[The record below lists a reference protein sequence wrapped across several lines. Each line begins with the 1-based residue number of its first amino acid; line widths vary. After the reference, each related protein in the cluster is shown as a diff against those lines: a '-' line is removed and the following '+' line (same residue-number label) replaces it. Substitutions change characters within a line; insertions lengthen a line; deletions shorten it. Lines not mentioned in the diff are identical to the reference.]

1 MQREVLQIEKPET
14 RPSTTHESERL
25 IIEGGSRLEGSIS
38 AGGSKNT
45 VLPLMTGALLAS
57 GRTTIYNISVLHDV
71 WTLAEALRTLG
82 CTITYDPDHDPNT
95 PETMV
100 IDATTVDRSEP
111 PPELVN
117 AMRASFYLLGALLS
131 RCGKA
136 RVGLPGGDAWGARPV
151 NLHLEGLKAFGAEID
166 IEGATVSATA
176 PGGRL
181 AGGTFHLEPSSVG
194 ATVNLL
200 LGAVLAKGGSRITN
214 AAMEPDVV
222 VFGEML
228 RAMGAQIEGLG
239 TPRIEIQGVE
249 ELHPVVFRNTSD
261 RIEVGTYMIA
271 GAMAGSPEKGI
282 RITNAEPEHLG
293 SAFTEALMEAG
304 VTFNS
309 GQSWIEVIPPER
321 LKAVPITTAIYPG
334 FPTDL
339 QAQWTAMMTCAEGAS
354 TVTDPI
360 YPERF
365 QHVPEMKKMG
375 ARIDV
380 VGNTARING
389 CVLRGAEVEAADV
402 RAGVALALAGLVAEG
417 RTSIGGLHHLDRG
430 YEKLEQKLAGLGAS
444 VHRERVT
451 SS

>member
-1 MQREVLQIEKPET
+1 MPNEVLQIERPGA
-14 RPSTTHESERL
+14 RPSTTHKSERL
-25 IIEGGSRLEGSIS
+25 VIDGGSRLEGTIS

-45 VLPLMTGALLAS
+45 VLPLMTGALLAP

-71 WTLAEALRTLG
+71 FTLAEALRTLG
-82 CTITYDPDHDPNT
+82 CTIAYDPDHDPNT

-100 IDATTVDRSEP
+100 IDATTVERCEP

-166 IEGATVSATA
+166 IEGGTVSAVA

-200 LGAVLAKGGSRITN
+200 LGAVLARGSSRISN

-228 RAMGAQIEGLG
+228 RAMGARIEGLG
-239 TPRIEIQGVE
+239 TRVLEIEGVE

-271 GAMAGSPEKGI
+271 GAMAGVPGKGI

-293 SAFTEALMEAG
+293 DAFIEAFTATGATFTAG
-304 VTFNS
+304 QT
-309 GQSWIEVIPPER
+309 WIEVIPPER
-321 LKAVPITTAIYPG
+321 LQAVSITTAIFPG

-339 QAQWTAMMTCAEGAS
+339 QAQWTAMMTCADGSA

-365 QHVPEMKKMG
+365 QHVPELNKMG
-375 ARIDV
+375 ARIEV
-380 VGNTARING
+380 VRNTARIRS
-389 CVLRGAEVEAADV
+389 CLLRGAEVEAADV

-417 RTSIGGLHHLDRG
+417 KTSIGGLHHLDRG

-444 VHRERVT
+444 VHRERG
-451 SS
+451 SGS